1 MHLIKA
7 SMAGQLPFI
16 PTSLPPPLDELAC
29 AGRSPSTNQATL
41 IGSCPSG
48 VPCEFIFISRV
59 EEIGND
65 VYRAA
70 SIHYYLNNEPAAHPE
85 PPCDQSQ
92 SRNDP
97 ERIKTVIR
105 SLKPVH
111 TGFQAL
117 EQSHSSRGAGYSS
130 LVAKISNDQTQF
142 DILNKSLVTT
152 DVEREA
158 LARQGLDIQ
167 ADNLLSLPT
176 NMKDDQGQLEI
187 LNGALQVDI
196 ANAGFKAPT
205 INQSTPAAEQS
216 QIDTLNRLIDASNTA
231 KEELTR
237 AVATQEIE
245 LLSLSEKSRNDQ
257 GLIDALNVSLTT
269 ANSAY
274 DGLRKV
280 IASKATELTFLST
293 KTRNDQVQIDTL
305 NRSLNAMEAEH
316 QELRQAFA
324 SQEVEL
330 SSLSANSR
338 NDQGQIDTL
347 NQLLMTARTEQEELR
362 QAFNSQATEFTSL
375 SAKTRNDQVQ
385 IDSLKQSLDTA
396 QVEQEEL
403 RRSFTSQ
410 ATKLSSLTA
419 KTKADESQLHNLARS
434 LRKTREEREAVKRA
448 LVSRTDELS
457 ALSAETQDQRTQINA
472 LHTLLDTTTVER
484 ETLKKTLSAQA
495 AELLHVR
502 DELSSANAA
511 NAAGTSLLDELR
523 EQVNEQTEEL
533 RSASEALG
541 RAENDLNTM
550 RSERVRREIQ
560 IHTLQGEAAYL
571 TPRNTKHQ
579 SRTHR
584 PSRSA
589 QSTNAVAGPSRTPS
603 HHPTTYTRLHG
614 TSLQPVR
621 RHEQIQCLFECGICM
636 DKKPVDD
643 VTPLD
648 PCRHQFCRDCVKN
661 YIRCK
666 IGRP

>member
-7 SMAGQLPFI
+7 LMAGQLPFI

-65 VYRAA
+65 VY
-70 SIHYYLNNEPAAHPE
+70 
-85 PPCDQSQ
+85 
-92 SRNDP
+92 
-97 ERIKTVIR
+97 
-105 SLKPVH
+105 
-111 TGFQAL
+111 
-117 EQSHSSRGAGYSS
+117 
-130 LVAKISNDQTQF
+130 
-142 DILNKSLVTT
+142 
-152 DVEREA
+152 
-158 LARQGLDIQ
+158 
-167 ADNLLSLPT
+167 
-176 NMKDDQGQLEI
+176 
-187 LNGALQVDI
+187 
-196 ANAGFKAPT
+196 NAGFKAPT

-237 AVATQEIE
+237 AFATQEIE
-245 LLSLSEKSRNDQ
+245 LLSLSEKSRNDH

-375 SAKTRNDQVQ
+375 SAKTRNDQIQ

-511 NAAGTSLLDELR
+511 NAGGLSLLDELR

-533 RSASEALG
+533 RSASEARLG

-603 HHPTTYTRLHG
+603 HHPATFTRPHG

-661 YIRCK
+661 YISAKLDDRNFPIVCPVCMTDG
-666 IGRP
+666 GRANPGSA